1 MEKLNS
7 IVESLKEFA
16 DKNKDLT
23 YTMAAIGTA
32 ICGYRLGKVIYS
44 CYKYTLRP
52 SKDLKKRYGDGWA
65 IITGASDG
73 IGKAYAFE
81 LARRGFK
88 VGLIARNK
96 EKLDA
101 VAEEIKKTYNTET
114 KCVVFDFN
122 VFYTDEVIVKLKEEL
137 EVFDKVSLLINNVG
151 VFYGGL
157 FHQMLDKDVQAS
169 LNVNV
174 YSLVFITKILIPKM
188 LENEKRSGIINV
200 GSGTTRFIYSN
211 YSVYTGTKAFVTQF
225 SLCLNQD
232 YHDKLDIMVATFW
245 QTRTNMN
252 AGIAVFSSTPEPCA
266 KHTLD
271 TLGWE
276 SHTFGDFRHGMRDY
290 FLHKPVERRLIRY
303 IDQRR
308 IQTAQN
314 NQ

>member
-1 MEKLNS
+1 MEKLNT
-7 IVESLKEFA
+7 IVNSLKEFA

-65 IITGASDG
+65 IVTGASDG

-122 VFYTDEVIVKLKEEL
+122 AFYTDEVIAKLKEEL
-137 EVFDKVSLLINNVG
+137 EVFDKVWLLVNNVG
-151 VFYGGL
+151 VGHTGL
-157 FHQMLDKDVQAS
+157 FHQMLDKDVQAL

-174 YSLVFITKILIPKM
+174 YGLVFITKILLPKL
-188 LENEKRSGIINV
+188 LENEKRSGIINI
-200 GSGTTRFIYSN
+200 GSGVTRFTYSN
-211 YSVYTGTKAFVTQF
+211 FSAYTGTKAFVTQF
-225 SLCLNQD
+225 SQCLSQD
-232 YHDKLDIMVATFW
+232 YQDKLDIIIATVGP
-245 QTRTNMN
+245 TKTNMN
-252 AGIAVFSSTPEPCA
+252 RGIAVFSSTPESCA

-276 SHTFGDFRHGMRDY
+276 NHTFGDYKHGIRDY
-290 FLHKPVERRLIRY
+290 YLQRPVESRLIRF
-303 IDQRR
+303 IDKRR
-308 IQTAQN
+308 YQAAQN
-314 NQ
+314 N